1 MYMNLF
7 IFFFCFYRKKKLL
20 SPSDIRFPWRPMYDL
35 IIRISDTKF
44 KRIGMRIYSE

>member
-7 IFFFCFYRKKKLL
+7 IFFCFYRKKKLL